1 MDRDSRVRR
10 RFLFAASCV
19 ALAAT
24 AMTFGIRADIMDS
37 LAAQFHLTNE
47 QIGWIAGTAFWGFT
61 VSMLIG
67 GQICDLLGMKRLIQL
82 AFIAHLTGI
91 GLTIAATGFA
101 MLYMGTLSIGLANGF
116 VEAALNPLV
125 PTLYP
130 NSKTERLNRLHVW
143 FPGGIVMGGLCSALL
158 TQIGSGW
165 RIKMLILVAPTLAYG
180 SLFFPARLPRS
191 ERAQN
196 NIPARV
202 MYAQALRP
210 GFLILL
216 FSILL
221 TAATELGPN
230 QWIPS
235 ILTKTTALSGMM
247 VLVWIT
253 SLEAIGRRFA
263 GAIVSVIPPTGLL
276 CFSAALSAVGLWALG
291 TAQAK
296 LPVIAAA
303 TIYALG
309 ICFCWPT
316 MYGIT
321 AERFPAGGPFLL
333 AVIGSAGMLSDAL
346 MVPLMGRIYDIYG
359 PGVALRYAAIL
370 PCIVTAIFAGIWL
383 HDRAHGGYRIV
394 HLAEAELS
402 KGGETTL

>member
-1 MDRDSRVRR
+1 MKDTSEVSRD
-10 RFLFAASCV
+10 FLFGASCV
-19 ALAAT
+19 ALVAT

-37 LAAQFHLTNE
+37 LATQFHLTNE
-47 QIGWIAGTAFWGFT
+47 QLGWIAGTALWGFT

-67 GQICDLLGMKRLIQL
+67 GQLCDLLGMNRLIEF
-82 AFIAHLTGI
+82 AFVAHLLGI
-91 GLTIAATGFA
+91 GLTIAASGFA
-101 MLYMGTLSIGLANGF
+101 MLYIGTLAIGLANGF
-116 VEAALNPLV
+116 VEAALNPLI

-143 FPGGIVMGGLCSALL
+143 FPGGIVIGGLCSALL
-158 TQIGSGW
+158 TRIGFGW

-180 SLFFPARLPRS
+180 ALFLSVRLPQS

-202 MYAQALRP
+202 MYSQALRP
-210 GFLILL
+210 GFLVLL

-235 ILTKTTALSGMM
+235 ILTKTTALSGMI

-253 SLEAIGRRFA
+253 GLEAIGRRFA
-263 GAIVSVIPPTGLL
+263 GAIVRLIPPTALL
-276 CFSAALSAVGLWALG
+276 CFSAALSAVGLLGLG
-291 TAQAK
+291 TAHAK
-296 LPVIAAA
+296 LPVMAAA
-303 TIYALG
+303 TVYALG

-333 AVIGSAGMLSDAL
+333 ALIGSAGMLSDAL
-346 MVPLMGRIYDIYG
+346 MVPLMGRMYDMYG
-359 PGVALRYAAIL
+359 PAITLRYAAIL
-370 PCIVTAIFAGIWL
+370 PCIVTAIFVAIWF

-394 HLAEAELS
+394 RLDQAERARTS
-402 KGGETTL
+402 DI